1 MKIFTLK
8 EILVKNDMS
17 FQISILGRRLTVSEV
32 NIDLSPIHTIQRLQD
47 LIFILNS
54 LNVCNGIKRI
64 KTTDVRNERI
74 SSTVIIDT
82 SGTLRH
88 EKCSLLLAI
97 TSVCSFCQK
106 ARRTITAKMRRLKR
120 SQDKATKI
128 RLKLSPNEKKN
139 FMKLR
144 EKRKTVQRAKNRV
157 KVSLNKLKA
166 ELDECQQKIL
176 DSEKSFSFYLE
187 SSKLPPNQIHA
198 LREIVAAAKCKDA
211 KKGRRYS
218 EEWLLLCMLL
228 HMRSPTGYNFLRNNN
243 IVPLPCV
250 RTIRK
255 YVTISFFHLF

>member
-1 MKIFTLK
+1 M
-8 EILVKNDMS
+8 
-17 FQISILGRRLTVSEV
+17 

-54 LNVCNGIKRI
+54 LNICNGIKRI
-64 KTTDVRNERI
+64 KTTDVRNEGI

-88 EKCSLLLAI
+88 EKCSLLLAT

-106 ARRTITAKMRRLKR
+106 AQRTITTKMRRLKR
-120 SQDKATKI
+120 SQDKATKS
-128 RLKLSPNEKKN
+128 RLKLKLSQNEKKI
-139 FMKLR
+139 FMKHR

-166 ELDECQQKIL
+166 ELNECQQKIL
-176 DSEKSFSFYLE
+176 DSEKSFSSYLE
-187 SSKLPPNQIHA
+187 SSKLPPNQKHA

-228 HMRSPTGYNFLRNNN
+228 HMRSPTAYNFLRNNN
-243 IVPLPCV
+243 IIPLPCV

-255 YVTISFFHLF
+255 YVTI